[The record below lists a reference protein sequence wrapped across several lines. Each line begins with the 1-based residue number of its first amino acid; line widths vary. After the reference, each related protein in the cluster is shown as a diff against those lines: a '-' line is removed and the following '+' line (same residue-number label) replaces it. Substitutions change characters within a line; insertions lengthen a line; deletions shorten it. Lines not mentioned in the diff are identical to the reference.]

1 MRTLLI
7 AFAALT
13 LAAQSSASGAT
24 QPTPTA
30 TTSEVGLRMSAITT
44 VTPSYPE
51 ASVKAGISG
60 VAVAEVVA
68 SVEGGAPAFEILE
81 APDERIAAAVREALG
96 KWKFP
101 ALQFATSSRVT
112 FYFRIEGGKGRVLNP
127 QDMPGGPTIAP
138 RPTYT
143 PGNIPVVPAAKPAPA
158 SAVRRLSEA
167 DTTSITIEE
176 LQKLTGANRPTMLDV
191 GQRAA
196 FKRSHLEG
204 AINIPHPEIILRGPI
219 ELRGLGRIVI
229 DCTQEEL
236 FHCLVADHVL
246 KDAGFKDVRILRR

>member
-7 AFAALT
+7 PFAALT
-13 LAAQSSASGAT
+13 LAAQSAASGAV
-24 QPTPTA
+24 QQKPTV
-30 TTSEVGLRMSAITT
+30 TTSEVGLRQMAVTT

-51 ASVKAGISG
+51 GSVKAGISG
-60 VAVAEVVA
+60 VAVADVAA
-68 SVEGGAPAFEILE
+68 SVEGGAPAVEILE

-101 ALQFATSSRVT
+101 PFQYGMSSRVT

-143 PGNIPVVPAAKPAPA
+143 PGNIPVAPAAKAAPA
-158 SAVRRLSEA
+158 AKRVLSEA
-167 DTTSITIEE
+167 DTTGITVEE
-176 LQKLTGANRPTMLDV
+176 LQKLTGANRPTILDV

-196 FKRSHLEG
+196 FTRGHLEG

-219 ELRGLGRIVI
+219 ELRGRGRIVI

>member
-7 AFAALT
+7 PFAALT

-30 TTSEVGLRMSAITT
+30 TTSEVGLRMRAITT

-101 ALQFATSSRVT
+101 ALQYATSSRVT
-112 FYFRIEGGKGRVLNP
+112 FYFRIENGKGRVLNP

-143 PGNIPVVPAAKPAPA
+143 PGNIPVAKPAPS
-158 SAVRRLSEA
+158 SAVRTLSEA
-167 DTTSITIEE
+167 DTTSMTFEE
-176 LQKLTGANRPTMLDV
+176 LQKLTGANRPTILDV

-196 FKRSHLEG
+196 FKRGHLEG
-204 AINIPHPEIILRGPI
+204 AINIPHPEIAVRGPI
-219 ELRGLGRIVI
+219 ELRGRARIVI
-229 DCTQEEL
+229 DCTQEETFNCL
-236 FHCLVADHVL
+236 FADHVL